1 MNRVQLFLQ
10 VTRARTLPVMAAP
23 VIIGSVLA
31 WQQGTPFHWGLF
43 ILALV
48 GALAAHLGANVIN
61 DVFDFGAGADQAAQ
75 AITPQGNTVATG
87 SQFLLNGKLSI
98 TSYRGLAVACF
109 ATALLCGIVLSIF
122 RPWALIFG
130 IIGLMLAFFYVA
142 PPIRLAYIG
151 RGLGEIDILIS
162 FGILPLAG
170 SFYVQT
176 GTVTYVALLAS
187 LPIGLYTM
195 AVLYFHHFLHWR
207 ADKAVGKFTPVVALG
222 EKGARLVG
230 ALILLLIA
238 VTFIVDVYLKVFPW
252 YAILAAFTIIPVE
265 IALGQATGDLKHYF
279 KLMATNMNA
288 NQIAALIIL
297 ASLLASGF
305 MALHPYG
312 GISLP

>member
-1 MNRVQLFLQ
+1 MNKVQLFLQ

-75 AITPQGNTVATG
+75 AITPQGNTIATG

-98 TSYRGLAVACF
+98 KTYRGLAVACF
-109 ATALLCGIVLSIF
+109 VIALLCGIVLSIF
-122 RPWALIFG
+122 RPWALVFG
-130 IIGLMLAFFYVA
+130 IIGFLLAFFYVA

-151 RGLGEIDILIS
+151 RGLGEIDILVS
-162 FGILPLAG
+162 FGILPLVG
-170 SFYVQT
+170 SFYVQAA
-176 GTVTYVALLAS
+176 TVTNVALLAS

-207 ADKAVGKFTPVVALG
+207 ADKAVSKITPVVALG
-222 EKGARLVG
+222 EKGARIVG
-230 ALILLLIA
+230 AVILLLIA
-238 VTFIVDVYLKVFPW
+238 VLLSVDVFLRVFPW
-252 YAILAAFTIIPVE
+252 YAILAVFTIIPVE
-265 IALGQATGDLKHYF
+265 IALRQATGDLKHYF
-279 KLMATNMNA
+279 TLMASNLNA
-288 NQIAALIIL
+288 NLLAALIIL
-297 ASLLASGF
+297 ASLLVSGF
-305 MALHPYG
+305 TH
-312 GISLP
+312 SLLSN